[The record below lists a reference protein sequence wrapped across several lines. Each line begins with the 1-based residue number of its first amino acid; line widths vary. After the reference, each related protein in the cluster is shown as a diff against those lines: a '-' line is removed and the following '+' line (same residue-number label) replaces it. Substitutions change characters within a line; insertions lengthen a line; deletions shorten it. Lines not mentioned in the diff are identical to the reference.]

1 MAEQPAICLMIP
13 ESHNRGEMGMMF
25 HRIAVSLFA
34 IAWLAPAAMAQ
45 TSLRS
50 LPAEGFKY
58 LPSKDVEA
66 LTDKPGPGAHT
77 AFPVDHEN
85 YYVEY
90 AQRSDKG
97 NEPEVHTHW
106 NHYIQVLSGEATL
119 IYGGTVSNARET
131 GPGQIRGDAIAGGTS
146 MTVRA
151 GDFLQIPAGMPHQF
165 TATGPGAK
173 FRYVVFNTRQ

>member
-1 MAEQPAICLMIP
+1 
-13 ESHNRGEMGMMF
+13 MML
-25 HRIAVSLFA
+25 HRIAVSLL
-34 IAWLAPAAMAQ
+34 IAALVAPAAWAQ

-58 LPSKDVEA
+58 LSAKDVDA

-90 AQRSDKG
+90 ALRSDQG
-97 NEPEVHTHW
+97 NVPEVHTHW
-106 NHYIQVLSGEATL
+106 THYIQVISGEATL
-119 IYGGTVSNARET
+119 VYGGTVSNAKET
-131 GPGQIRGDAIAGGTS
+131 GPGQIRGDAIVGGTT
-146 MTVRA
+146 MTVHA

-165 TATGPGAK
+165 TATGSAK
-173 FRYVVFNTRQ
+173 KFHYVVFNTRV

>member
-1 MAEQPAICLMIP
+1 MKIYMSVVL
-13 ESHNRGEMGMMF
+13 
-25 HRIAVSLFA
+25 LFTTA
-34 IAWLAPAAMAQ
+34 LLARAAWAQ
-45 TSLRS
+45 TPLRS

-58 LPSKDVEA
+58 LSAKDAEA

-85 YYVEY
+85 YFVEY
-90 AQRSDKG
+90 AQRSDQG

-106 NHYIQVLSGEATL
+106 THYIQVLSGEATL
-119 IYGGTVSNARET
+119 IYGGSVSNAHET
-131 GPGQIRGDAIAGGTS
+131 GPGQIRGDAIIGGTK

-151 GDFLQIPAGMPHQF
+151 GDFLQIPAGMPHEF
-165 TATGPGAK
+165 SATGQDKK

>member
-1 MAEQPAICLMIP
+1 
-13 ESHNRGEMGMMF
+13 MF
-25 HRIAVSLFA
+25 NKIAVSFFA
-34 IAWLAPAAMAQ
+34 AALLAPAAFAQ

-58 LPSKDVEA
+58 LSAKDVDA

-90 AQRSDKG
+90 AQRTDQG

-106 NHYIQVLSGEATL
+106 THYIQVISGEARL
-119 IYGGTVSNARET
+119 IYGGTVSNAKET
-131 GPGQIRGDAIAGGTS
+131 SPGQIRGSAIVGGTT
-146 MTVRA
+146 MTVHP
-151 GDFLQIPAGMPHQF
+151 GDFLQIPAGMPHEF
-165 TATGPGAK
+165 LPAAGVK
-173 FRYVVFNTRQ
+173 FHYVVFNTRS

>member
-1 MAEQPAICLMIP
+1 
-13 ESHNRGEMGMMF
+13 MF
-25 HRIAVSLFA
+25 HRIAASLFA
-34 IAWLAPAAMAQ
+34 TALLTSSALAQ

-58 LPSKDVEA
+58 LSAKEVDA
-66 LTDKPGPGAHT
+66 LTDKPGPGAKT

-106 NHYIQVLSGEATL
+106 THYIQVLSGEATL
-119 IYGGTVSNARET
+119 VYGGTVTNARKPDPARSAAT
-131 GPGQIRGDAIAGGTS
+131 PS
-146 MTVRA
+146 RA
-151 GDFLQIPAGMPHQF
+151 APA
-165 TATGPGAK
+165 
-173 FRYVVFNTRQ
+173 